1 VGLILGDLLKAF
13 LPGYN
18 SRLEAPIPDQLRD
31 SVPNQD
37 DDDDDDDD
45 NKKNSNFFLLELNFL

>member
-1 VGLILGDLLKAF
+1 VGLILGDWLKAF

-31 SVPNQD
+31 SAPNQD
-37 DDDDDDDD
+37 DDDDDDDI
-45 NKKNSNFFLLELNFL
+45 KNSNYFLLELNFM